1 MKKII
6 FILIMTAVPLYVLSQ
21 EAMTMAGKVTYYP
34 KVKYQ
39 NTKYKINKVVITD
52 DETIVVIEVP
62 INYKTKFVRFSSA
75 TVLVP
80 QKEGMI
86 DIDLTSPQEI
96 EENSIIP
103 KKTLNSPAYIGAY
116 NARMLW
122 IFDEKEKLKEKGFLI
137 KSLGTNKL
145 DTKYST
151 NQRKLSTWYFHLHFN
166 RLPHGVN
173 NVYIR
178 ELVDGGKYWE
188 EIEIENP

>member
-1 MKKII
+1 MKKIV
-6 FILIMTAVPLYVLSQ
+6 FILLMITVPLFVMSQ
-21 EAMTMAGKVTYYP
+21 EVMNIAGRVTYYP

-52 DETIVVIEVP
+52 EETIVIIEVP

-80 QKEGMI
+80 QAEGLI
-86 DIDLTSPQEI
+86 ELDLTSPQEI
-96 EENSIIP
+96 EENSIIS
-103 KKTLNSPAYIGAY
+103 KKALKSTEYIRAY

-122 IFDEKEKLKEKGFLI
+122 IFDKKEKLKEKGFLI

-151 NQRKLSTWYFHLHFN
+151 DQRKMTTWYFYLHFN
-166 RLPHGVN
+166 RLPNGVN
-173 NVYIR
+173 KVYIR

-188 EIEIENP
+188 EIEIDNP